1 MLSMGRL
8 CLGGGYGSLFAR
20 SWHML
25 HMLLEDYGPQIYSGN
40 IDWQSVRL
48 YLIL

>member
-1 MLSMGRL
+1 MGRL

-25 HMLLEDYGPQIYSGN
+25 HMLLEDYHAVGGLWPTN
-40 IDWQSVRL
+40 IFW
-48 YLIL
+48 